1 MRCRTWCFPPA
12 FLARLAASVGT
23 PALRSTRARMP
34 VPQFCLPVLLILL
47 VLSPLYAAER
57 WKMQFYYN
65 KDQSNLDIRDL
76 KCPSAQR
83 CIAAGVLIERND
95 HERGSVLVT
104 SDGGKQWSFID
115 FKDRPLSMFFL
126 NESVGWIAA
135 EHGVW
140 ETEES
145 GRAWKKVE
153 GLKKG
158 ILRVY
163 FINRSHGYAIG
174 FPNALYETTDG
185 GKTWPRLR
193 AASDVTLAK
202 SEGISY
208 DCIDFLGNHGLILG
222 RVIGP
227 GSERIPVWMDP
238 QQGARRRAPK
248 SMVVGLETFDGGKT
262 WKPATG
268 SAYGILAEMKLAG
281 DGLAV
286 LLFQYKDNFSV
297 PSDVVKVKFGSKPP
311 ESVFSEQ
318 DRAVTDFLMLPGETF
333 VAAVATPGNSN
344 QVPIPGKLKILRST
358 NLKVFAEMET
368 DYRAV
373 AQRAVL
379 AAADAHHIWVA
390 TDTGMILNLVET
402 QN

>member
-1 MRCRTWCFPPA
+1 MICPTWCSPPA
-12 FLARLAASVGT
+12 FLARPAASGMHLSLL
-23 PALRSTRARMP
+23 PAA
-34 VPQFCLPVLLILL
+34 FGPVLLLTLL
-47 VLSPLYAAER
+47 LSSPLHTLAAEK

-83 CIAAGVLIERND
+83 CIGAGVIVEKND

-115 FKDRPLSMFFL
+115 FKDRPLSIFFL

-145 GRAWKKVE
+145 GRTWKKVE

-158 ILRVY
+158 ILRIY

-185 GKTWPRLR
+185 GKTWPKLP
-193 AASDVTLAK
+193 ATSDVALAK
-202 SEGISY
+202 SEAISY
-208 DCIDFLGNHGLILG
+208 DCIDFVGNHGLILG

-227 GSERIPVWMDP
+227 GSERLPLWMDP
-238 QQGARRRAPK
+238 QQEARRRAPK
-248 SMVVGLETFDGGKT
+248 SMIVGLETFDNGKT
-262 WKPATG
+262 WKTATA
-268 SAYGILAEMKLAG
+268 SAYGTLAEMKLVNN
-281 DGLAV
+281 GLSL
-286 LLFQYKDNFSV
+286 LLFQYKDNYSV
-297 PSDVVKVKFGSKPP
+297 PSDVVKVKFGMKSA

-318 DRAVTDFLMLPGETF
+318 DRAVTDFLMLPAGETF

-344 QVPIPGKLKILRST
+344 QVPIPGKLKILRSK
-358 NLKVFAEMET
+358 NLKVWVEMDT

-379 AAADAHHIWVA
+379 AAADARHIWVA

-402 QN
+402 KD